1 MVLIKTLI
9 FTILFPGT
17 ITILIPYWILST
29 SSLPPTGVLRY
40 FGLLPIAL
48 GISIYFW
55 CAWDFAFAGR
65 GTPAPIDPPK
75 ELVARGLYRYVRNP
89 IYVGIVSIL
98 MGEALLFMSWRLFL
112 YAVLAFSFYFLLV
125 LVYEEPGLRAK
136 FGESYR
142 QYCERVP
149 RWLPRFP
156 KAMT

>member
-1 MVLIKTLI
+1 MVLVKTFI

-17 ITILIPYWILST
+17 VTILIPYWILST
-29 SSLPPTGVLRY
+29 SSPPQTGVLRF

-55 CAWDFAFAGR
+55 CAWDFAFAGK

-75 ELVARGLYRYVRNP
+75 KLVARGLYRYVRNP

-112 YAVLAFSFYFLLV
+112 YAVLAFCFYFLLV
-125 LVYEEPGLRAK
+125 LVYEEPALRAK

-142 QYCERVP
+142 QYCDRVP

-156 KAMT
+156 KAST